1 MEPDDFNG
9 PAGHSHRGGSR
20 FDLFFYEQVGTRY
33 YLRFTRLALVLV
45 ACLTVI
51 PIMAIFALFFT
62 QRRADL
68 KNVNV
73 DITVPPRAPA
83 NYESPIIQP
92 PPAVA
97 IPTPPKASRSQRGK
111 EPPRQMPVTPGVN
124 VNAPPTPSPTPSPTP
139 PRPPG

>member
-9 PAGHSHRGGSR
+9 PAGHSHRGGR
-20 FDLFFYEQVGTRY
+20 FDLFFYEQVGMRY
-33 YLRFTRLALVLV
+33 HLRFTRLALVLV
-45 ACLTVI
+45 VCLTII
-51 PIMAIFALFFT
+51 PIVAIFALFLT
-62 QRRADL
+62 QRHADL

-83 NYESPIIQP
+83 NYEAPIIQP

-97 IPTPPKASRSQRGK
+97 MPTPPKAGRSQRGG
-111 EPPRQMPVTPGVN
+111 EPARQTPATPGVK

-139 PRPPG
+139 PRPSG